1 MFGIDFVVD
10 LETYQV
16 YFMEIN
22 PRLTG
27 STTISYQL
35 YQAEGMQFPLAVYHC
50 LEFMNAKLQLD
61 IEAYNKQWQELTH
74 YRVPATHIAIKPFSE
89 HERNLTLNIPAGL
102 WKIT

>member
-1 MFGIDFVVD
+1 MFSITKIFGDYLYKEGIFRGMFGIHFVVD

-35 YQAEGMQFPLAVYHC
+35 YEAEGIQFPLVIYHC
-50 LEFMNAKLQLD
+50 LEFMDVRLDLD
-61 IEAYNKQWQELTH
+61 IPSFN
-74 YRVPATHIAIKPFSE
+74 R
-89 HERNLTLNIPAGL
+89 
-102 WKIT
+102 

>member
-10 LETYQV
+10 LETCQV

-35 YQAEGMQFPLAVYHC
+35 YEVEGIQFPLAVYHC
-50 LEFMNAKLQLD
+50 LEFIDAKLQLD
-61 IEAYNKQWQELTH
+61 IEAYNK
-74 YRVPATHIAIKPFSE
+74 
-89 HERNLTLNIPAGL
+89 
-102 WKIT
+102 